1 MNIKICDKC
10 KGFDYKKIIEEID
23 KLGIENKYEIGC
35 NSMCGIGRNNIV
47 AIVNNKPIISKN
59 VNELLNTLLSMS
71 NDNDMEVK

>member
-10 KGFDYKKIIEEID
+10 KGFDYKKIITEID

-47 AIVNNKPIISKN
+47 VIVNNKPIIVKS
-59 VNELLNTLLSMS
+59 VNELLDKIKENH
-71 NDNDMEVK
+71 N